1 MPVQTSQDSQGCFAR
16 WGTKGK
22 KYYYECG
29 NEEALK
35 NAKKKATAQGVA
47 IGDYFKKLDIQVMP
61 GAKIGPNPGQT
72 SGPSKIGEGATATPN
87 VKKVNFKRG

>member
-1 MPVQTSQDSQGCFAR
+1 MPVKTSQDSQGCFAR

-35 NAKKKATAQGVA
+35 NARKKATAQGVA
-47 IGDYFKKLDIQVMP
+47 IGDYFKKLEIQVLP
-61 GAKIGPNPGQT
+61 GARVGANPGQT
-72 SGPSKIGEGATATPN
+72 SE
-87 VKKVNFKRG
+87 KKKKRG